1 MDTPMFLF
9 AIMTAMVS
17 GVSGVGVGAVATD
30 IL

>member
-17 GVSGVGVGAVATD
+17 GVSGVGAVDTD